1 MLLTSPVSGYC
12 MAGQRTVWYP
22 CVCVCTVEPAADI
35 IEIILTAGID
45 RAIHGTV
52 MGKTLDNAKSLG
64 SIGKSCS
71 T

>member
-1 MLLTSPVSGYC
+1 MGSMCT
-12 MAGQRTVWYP
+12 
-22 CVCVCTVEPAADI
+22 VCTVEPRADI

-45 RAIHGTV
+45 RAIRGTV